1 MLLFTIIF
9 WIIALVL
16 LVWVWSN
23 SDKLTATSTQTYLVL
38 AAAGFVIGILLYS
51 SDPQALTL
59 IEETGDTNYNVLV
72 NVNSQ
77 AIGDKIRV
85 VAGGPTS
92 SSSTSSSS
100 TTTPP
105 TKTYLVNLPTPLN
118 DNTVQ
123 VKVSLKG
130 DMCVPSGNNKFDC
143 TAQTNVSASRTFVVA
158 STMAIVNQPSG
169 SDPLI
174 PLGSLVDNSSPTPL
188 TIAGVSS
195 LGQNNLIITVNPGS
209 SMFTGTLA
217 CQLITTS
224 PTDGLVVI
232 QDVTDVPNWTP
243 GSLGSTSGSTSW
255 GSYLA
260 SGGKTLS
267 INGAKLKKSRR

>member
-1 MLLFTIIF
+1 MSGYGLTRANLQQPRVKPILL
-9 WIIALVL
+9 
-16 LVWVWSN
+16 
-23 SDKLTATSTQTYLVL
+23 L

-85 VAGGPTS
+85 IAGGPTS

-143 TAQTNVSASRTFVVA
+143 TAQTNVSAARTFVVA
-158 STMAIVNQPSG
+158 STIGIVNQQSG

-174 PLGSLVDNSSPTPL
+174 PLGSLVDNSSTTPL
-188 TIAGVSS
+188 TIASVSS
-195 LGQNNLIITVNPGS
+195 LGQNNLVIAVNPGT

-217 CQLITTS
+217 CQLVTTS

-243 GSLGSTSGSTSW
+243 GSLTSTGGSTSW

-260 SGGKTLS
+260 SGGKSLS